1 MSENK
6 AAGFAI
12 LVVDDCEDIRL
23 MLRAM
28 LEMRGHCV
36 LEAED
41 GQAAIELARRACPDL
56 ILMDLNMPVLGG
68 LDATRRLRELEAL
81 RHTPIVAVSANP
93 KDRCHAEALAAGCN
107 EYLAKPV
114 IFSQLDHLLGR
125 FLAV

>member
-6 AAGFAI
+6 AAAFAVLI
-12 LVVDDCEDIRL
+12 VDDCEDIRL

-28 LEMRGHCV
+28 LEMRGYCV

-41 GQAAIELARRACPDL
+41 GQAAIELARCAGPDL

-68 LDATRRLRELEAL
+68 LAATRCLRELEGL

-93 KDRCHAEALAAGCN
+93 REPYYAEALAAGCN

-114 IFSQLDHLLGR
+114 NFSQLDHLLSR
-125 FLAV
+125 FLAA